1 MLQVPPIASI
11 LVLLVVSLGPAQVP
25 IQANFDASQVGPG
38 FPSSSWTTSLLCFP
52 MGGVGCMIPR
62 EAGGPGEALQISGP
76 GSAQI
81 WGAGLARTVGWGR
94 AAAPLRGEGWYG
106 CRACAPA
113 LPAPRPQFQG
123 AWYVVGV
130 VSDDENFLSARDDM
144 KMPVVLVTPL
154 ANGDLDLKFGYSLPD
169 GGCQKMVMT
178 FTKGAVPGQFSNP
191 AMAQTDIRVVSTDY
205 SHFAVVYLET
215 QKGGVRNVWLQ
226 LYARAPELFPEGA
239 QKMQQLAPQ
248 VGLNPSQGALLP
260 KSGECRPH
268 AGSGLQGAGD
278 PRLQSS
284 PPQMWTQ
291 HQRPVCWRLLLGEC
305 LGWPG
310 PSPQACGPRALPT
323 QGTPL
328 SQKAALWG
336 SSRREPEGQ
345 QAAVGRDRGAM
356 GLGPGRAGGG
366 KKRVLAPR
374 HLSLCLQEG
383 SSPGVPVG
391 GPRRTRAPGLGAAV
405 TACSAAQTQVAAQSS
420 HDTGD
425 LLGLWGPS
433 FHGTEQDVCDSVWI
447 LPENLPPLKICNHM
461 GKTPT
466 QAATDSF
473 Q

>member
-1 MLQVPPIASI
+1 MGGSTHCSLPTSPPAPGKPRPGPTEAPRAVRLSRDAELLGSLPGGRGRGGCVRAGGRRPQKACQNFSSPCIQVPAAPPPAGNTTGVGGAGRGQLGQGAAGHNPIRAYLVGLVPGQRASHPRASGGHKCWAGEATPAFPRGTSSKMLQAPPTSSI
-11 LVLLVVSLGPAQVP
+11 LVLLLAVALGQAQVP
-25 IQANFDASQVGPG
+25 VQANFDAS
-38 FPSSSWTTSLLCFP
+38 
-52 MGGVGCMIPR
+52 
-62 EAGGPGEALQISGP
+62 
-76 GSAQI
+76 
-81 WGAGLARTVGWGR
+81 
-94 AAAPLRGEGWYG
+94 
-106 CRACAPA
+106 
-113 LPAPRPQFQG
+113 QFQG

-130 VSDDENFLSARDDM
+130 VSDDENFLSAKDDM

-260 KSGECRPH
+260 KSGECCPH

-284 PPQMWTQ
+284 PPQMWAQ

-310 PSPQACGPRALPT
+310 PSPQACGPRALLT

-336 SSRREPEGQ
+336 SSCLEPEGQ
-345 QAAVGRDRGAM
+345 QAAAGRDRGAT

-374 HLSLCLQEG
+374 HLPPCLQEASG
-383 SSPGVPVG
+383 PGVPVG
-391 GPRRTRAPGLGAAV
+391 GPRRTGPWPRS
-405 TACSAAQTQVAAQSS
+405 T
-420 HDTGD
+420 
-425 LLGLWGPS
+425 LLLYA
-433 FHGTEQDVCDSVWI
+433 
-447 LPENLPPLKICNHM
+447 LPQHNK
-461 GKTPT
+461 
-466 QAATDSF
+466 
-473 Q
+473 